1 MADADRAHKLQKLP
15 GFRFPYR
22 VDYERDPRSIF
33 GESCTKEMTEQKKK
47 EKDLQKQKRKKQKRN
62 ALIMCHDGKE
72 YWTTQA
78 QFWQWVRESVVVK
91 LSDGPLRGRF
101 IRQNEEYSVVISN
114 TVLNL
119 KCPNHLRE
127 ALLARRRAL
136 Q

>member
-1 MADADRAHKLQKLP
+1 
-15 GFRFPYR
+15 
-22 VDYERDPRSIF
+22 
-33 GESCTKEMTEQKKK
+33 MTEEKKK
-47 EKDLQKQKRKKQKRN
+47 EKELKKSLRKKKKKN

-78 QFWQWVRESVVVK
+78 QFWQWVRESVVLK
-91 LSDGPLRGRF
+91 ISDGPLRGQF
-101 IRQNEEYSVVISN
+101 IRQNEEYNVVISS

-127 ALLARRRAL
+127 AVISRRKAF

>member
-1 MADADRAHKLQKLP
+1 MIS
-15 GFRFPYR
+15 
-22 VDYERDPRSIF
+22 E
-33 GESCTKEMTEQKKK
+33 KKK
-47 EKDLQKQKRKKQKRN
+47 EKELIKQLRKKKKKN

-78 QFWQWVRESVVVK
+78 EFWQWVRESVVVK
-91 LSDGPLRGRF
+91 VSDAPLRGQF
-101 IRQNEEYSVVISN
+101 IRQNEEYNVVISN

-127 ALLARRRAL
+127 ALLSRRRAL